1 MFIDEKLYRAA
12 ELLGNPKAEPPR
24 PALIPVSV
32 STFYGMVADGRLPPG
47 RYLGPACRVWSG
59 RELNQFLNEL
69 IASDFV
75 PANRRKPPIR
85 GRADVGVGREA
96 LSPAD
101 SDACRSARD

>member
-12 ELLGNPKAEPPR
+12 ELIGNPKAKPPR

-69 IASDFV
+69 IASDSV

-85 GRADVGVGREA
+85 GRADMGVSREA
-96 LSPAD
+96 LPQTD
-101 SDACRSARD
+101 SDARSAARD